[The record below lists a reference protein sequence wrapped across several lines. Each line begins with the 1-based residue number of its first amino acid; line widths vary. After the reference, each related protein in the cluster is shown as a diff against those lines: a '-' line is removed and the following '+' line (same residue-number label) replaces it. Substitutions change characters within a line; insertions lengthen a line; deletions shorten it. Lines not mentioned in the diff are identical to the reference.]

1 MREAGMT
8 GAPGEMSKVGKR
20 RRPLRRGVFLC
31 SKPRRAIRDSTFPS
45 LSPESR
51 DKLKAAS

>member
-20 RRPLRRGVFLC
+20 RRPLRCGVSPC
-31 SKPRRAIRDSTFPS
+31 SKPRRAIRESTFPS
-45 LSPESR
+45 RSPESR
-51 DKLKAAS
+51 DRLRAAS